1 MLEQFIATFAGVML
15 SFILWFGT
23 VKIWKYQQQKKA
35 RDHLSKEIVEEIK
48 ENIDVLGLF
57 ANLIE
62 KELQAGRIPVLG
74 QKINISA
81 RQYSV
86 SSGELRLIGSSE
98 QRKFIRNSMYVCED
112 FNHFVENTELL
123 LAMGNLKAQPQAL
136 SLAKYRLNQLKENA
150 RETVTYLHGIAEEL
164 AGLQRK

>member
-1 MLEQFIATFAGVML
+1 MIEQFVATFAGVIL
-15 SFILWFGT
+15 SFLLWFGGE
-23 VKIWKYQQQKKA
+23 KIIRHQREKKA

-62 KELQAGRIPVLG
+62 KELQAGEIPVLG

-86 SSGELRLIGSSE
+86 SSGELRLIRSFE
-98 QRKFIRNSMYVCED
+98 QKKLIRNSMYVCED
-112 FNHFVENTELL
+112 FNHFVESTELL
-123 LAMGNLKAQPQAL
+123 LAVGNLKTQPQAL
-136 SLAKYRLNQLKENA
+136 SQAQYRLNQLKENA
-150 RETVTYLHGIAEEL
+150 RETVTYLHGME
-164 AGLQRK
+164 